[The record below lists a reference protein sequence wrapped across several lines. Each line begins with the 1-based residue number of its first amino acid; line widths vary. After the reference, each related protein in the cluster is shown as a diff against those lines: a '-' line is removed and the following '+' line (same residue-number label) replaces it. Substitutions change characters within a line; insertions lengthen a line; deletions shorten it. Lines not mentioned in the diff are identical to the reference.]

1 MTIFAYTIAFFVV
14 IFVVI
19 GSVAGRRVKTLEDYY
34 VAGRRAP
41 TFLIIGTLVAS
52 LMSTTVFMGEAG
64 FTYAGQLGPY
74 LLLPGLTVTGYV
86 YGALFFGTFLR
97 RSRATT
103 VAAFFGERFASSE
116 VQRIAGWT
124 VILGLG
130 GYLLVVTQ
138 GAALLLSDLTGVS
151 YAQGVLIAWLSYSAF
166 TLYAG
171 SKGVVITDTLMF
183 LLFTGASFFF
193 VMHLVE
199 GFGGISQTIQDLT
212 RQDVKPGLTSW
223 HGIIGDG
230 TPWPT
235 ALDFFIWFVLIDL
248 SWSLV
253 YAVSPWQSSRHL
265 MAKSEH
271 VVMRAS
277 IYTVL
282 VVIFL
287 QVAIYGAGGFVNLA
301 NPDIENEETVL
312 IWAATNLVPSYLGAI
327 LVAGIVCAALSSAST
342 FLSLIGFSASK
353 DIAAQTNAESL
364 VRTRLAMA
372 LISLV
377 VLGLSLFLPHNLF
390 WITLFIGTVFASSW
404 GPVGLMSIWSRT
416 ITARGARWG
425 MLAGL
430 LANIIPAALDYAGLI
445 DLPSYME
452 PVLLGIVASVLFARL
467 GSRGDG
473 VSEAERDYRMQL
485 HQTPSI
491 DVDRRATRITL
502 LAPKL
507 LLAYGCVM
515 PFLLL
520 HFYVEPY
527 QLGAGIIELGESV
540 DWRHA
545 EPWFVIGPLLIHVP
559 LGVIAW
565 QVIRR
570 RYTPSASI
578 APASHA

>member
-1 MTIFAYTIAFFVV
+1 MTLFAYTIAFFVV

-19 GSVAGRRVKTLEDYY
+19 GSFAGRRVKTLEDYY

-212 RQDVKPGLTSW
+212 RQDVKPGLMSW

-230 TPWPT
+230 T
-235 ALDFFIWFVLIDL
+235 
-248 SWSLV
+248 
-253 YAVSPWQSSRHL
+253 
-265 MAKSEH
+265 
-271 VVMRAS
+271 
-277 IYTVL
+277 
-282 VVIFL
+282 
-287 QVAIYGAGGFVNLA
+287 LA
-301 NPDIENEETVL
+301 DGIGL
-312 IWAATNLVPSYLGAI
+312 LNLV
-327 LVAGIVCAALSSAST
+327 C
-342 FLSLIGFSASK
+342 
-353 DIAAQTNAESL
+353 
-364 VRTRLAMA
+364 
-372 LISLV
+372 
-377 VLGLSLFLPHNLF
+377 
-390 WITLFIGTVFASSW
+390 
-404 GPVGLMSIWSRT
+404 
-416 ITARGARWG
+416 
-425 MLAGL
+425 
-430 LANIIPAALDYAGLI
+430 LD
-445 DLPSYME
+445 
-452 PVLLGIVASVLFARL
+452 
-467 GSRGDG
+467 
-473 VSEAERDYRMQL
+473 
-485 HQTPSI
+485 
-491 DVDRRATRITL
+491 
-502 LAPKL
+502 
-507 LLAYGCVM
+507 
-515 PFLLL
+515 
-520 HFYVEPY
+520 
-527 QLGAGIIELGESV
+527 
-540 DWRHA
+540 
-545 EPWFVIGPLLIHVP
+545 
-559 LGVIAW
+559 
-565 QVIRR
+565 
-570 RYTPSASI
+570 
-578 APASHA
+578 